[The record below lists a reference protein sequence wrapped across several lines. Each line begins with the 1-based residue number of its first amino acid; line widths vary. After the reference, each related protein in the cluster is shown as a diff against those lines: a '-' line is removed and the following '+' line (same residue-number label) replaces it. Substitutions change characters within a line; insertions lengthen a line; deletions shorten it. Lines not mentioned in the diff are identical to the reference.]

1 MEETT
6 KIDITPKSKDNDF
19 TIDITP
25 NWQTVARIYTAVMES
40 NDKTTKQGRAAVVN
54 AREDLIKMG
63 NLLDK
68 VIEQLNGDSDGRN

>member
-25 NWQTVARIYTAVMES
+25 NWQTVARIYTAVMEN

-54 AREDLIKMG
+54 AREELIRMG
-63 NLLDK
+63 ALLDK
-68 VIEQLNGDSDGRN
+68 LEGQK